1 MLQMLR
7 SLCRQLVNPHATI
20 RGRNVPLG
28 FHQLFLEKPL
38 ESRIERAFFDLKQIV
53 GRALN
58 MLCEGHSRA
67 NACCFNVR
75 KIIISNAPGK
85 RSRCSRFFMDGKR
98 SPGFKSANVTLG
110 LEQNGI
116 KTLDGSQ
123 ETKKV
128 ETRRAGPEQQ
138 LLFRRLKFALPA
150 HPPTSNP
157 LLRSFPHKFWGLLLL
172 TTSRRSVFS
181 SW

>member
-58 MLCEGHSRA
+58 MLCEGIAVQCLLR
-67 NACCFNVR
+67 R
-75 KIIISNAPGK
+75 IIISNAPGK
-85 RSRCSRFFMDGKR
+85 RSRCSRFFTGRKFSPFQVSQCCSRPRATWYKDMEVKR
-98 SPGFKSANVTLG
+98 
-110 LEQNGI
+110 Q
-116 KTLDGSQ
+116 
-123 ETKKV
+123 KKWKHV
-128 ETRRAGPEQQ
+128 ER
-138 LLFRRLKFALPA
+138 
-150 HPPTSNP
+150 
-157 LLRSFPHKFWGLLLL
+157 
-172 TTSRRSVFS
+172 
-181 SW
+181 